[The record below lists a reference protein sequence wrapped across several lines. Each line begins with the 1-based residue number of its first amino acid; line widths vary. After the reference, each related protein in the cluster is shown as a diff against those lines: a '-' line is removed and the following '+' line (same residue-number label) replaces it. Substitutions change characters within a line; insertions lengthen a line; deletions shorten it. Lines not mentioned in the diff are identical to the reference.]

1 MVFIL
6 SWLLTLM
13 HPFFVSVIDINHN
26 AKDKNIEISVK
37 IFVDDFEAILKKN
50 YQRNIDL
57 HKATNDVQVNKLIHN
72 YIETKLQIAIDGKP
86 QIMNYLGFDVQ
97 KESVWIFLE
106 VNDIPHIK
114 KINLNCNLL
123 YDFEQKQMN
132 IINAKANGLEK
143 NYRLD
148 YPKSSLEFVW

>member
-13 HPFFVSVIDINHN
+13 HPFFVSVIDVNHN

-37 IFVDDFEAILKKN
+37 IFVDDFEATLKKN

-57 HKATNDVQVNKLIHN
+57 HKASNDVQVNKLIHN
-72 YIETKLQIAIDGKP
+72 YIETKLQIVIDGKP
-86 QIMNYLGFDVQ
+86 QTMNYLGFDVQ

-106 VNDIPHIK
+106 VNEIHHLK
-114 KINLNCNLL
+114 KINFNCNLL

>member
-13 HPFFVSVIDINHN
+13 HPFFVSVIDVNHN

-37 IFVDDFEAILKKN
+37 IFVDDFEATLKKN

-57 HKATNDVQVNKLIHN
+57 HKASNDVQVNKLIHN
-72 YIETKLQIAIDGKP
+72 YIETKLQIVIDGKP
-86 QIMNYLGFDVQ
+86 QTMNYLGFDVQ

-106 VNDIPHIK
+106 VNEIPHVK
-114 KINLNCNLL
+114 KINFNCNLL

>member
-13 HPFFVSVIDINHN
+13 HPFFVSVIDVNHN

-37 IFVDDFEAILKKN
+37 IFVDDFEATLKKN

-57 HKATNDVQVNKLIHN
+57 HKASNDVQVNKLIHN
-72 YIETKLQIAIDGKP
+72 YIETKLQIVIDGKP

-106 VNDIPHIK
+106 VNEIPHVK
-114 KINLNCNLL
+114 KINFNCNLL

-132 IINAKANGLEK
+132 IINAKANGVEK

>member
-1 MVFIL
+1 MAFIL

-13 HPFFVSVIDINHN
+13 HPFFVSVIDVNHN

-37 IFVDDFEAILKKN
+37 IFVDDFEATLKKN

-57 HKATNDVQVNKLIHN
+57 HKASNDVQVNKLIHN
-72 YIETKLQIAIDGKP
+72 YIETKFQIVIDGKP
-86 QIMNYLGFDVQ
+86 QTMNYLGFDVQ

-106 VNDIPHIK
+106 VNEIHHVK
-114 KINLNCNLL
+114 KINFNCNLL

>member
-13 HPFFVSVIDINHN
+13 HPFFVSVIDVNHN

-37 IFVDDFEAILKKN
+37 IFVDDFEATLKKN

-57 HKATNDVQVNKLIHN
+57 HKASNDVQVNKLIHN

-106 VNDIPHIK
+106 VNEIPHVK
-114 KINLNCNLL
+114 KINFNCNLL

-132 IINAKANGLEK
+132 IINAKANGVEK

>member
-13 HPFFVSVIDINHN
+13 HPFFVSVIDVNHN

-37 IFVDDFEAILKKN
+37 IFVDDFEATLKKN

-57 HKATNDVQVNKLIHN
+57 HKASNDVQVNKLIHN
-72 YIETKLQIAIDGKP
+72 YIETKLQIVIDGKP
-86 QIMNYLGFDVQ
+86 QTMNYLGFDVQ

-106 VNDIPHIK
+106 VNEIPHVK
-114 KINLNCNLL
+114 KINFNCNLL

-132 IINAKANGLEK
+132 IINAKANGVEK

>member
-13 HPFFVSVIDINHN
+13 HPFFVSVIDVNHN

-37 IFVDDFEAILKKN
+37 IFVDDFEATLKKN

-57 HKATNDVQVNKLIHN
+57 HKASNDVQVNKLIHN
-72 YIETKLQIAIDGKP
+72 YIETKLQIVIDGKP

-106 VNDIPHIK
+106 VNEIPHVK
-114 KINLNCNLL
+114 KININCNLL

-132 IINAKANGLEK
+132 IINAKANGVEK

>member
-1 MVFIL
+1 M
-6 SWLLTLM
+6 M

-37 IFVDDFEAILKKN
+37 IFVDDFEGILKKN

-106 VNDIPHIK
+106 VNEIPHVK
-114 KINLNCNLL
+114 KINFNCNLL

-132 IINAKANGLEK
+132 IINAKANGVEK